1 MKIKITIVIIL
12 LLALQTE
19 EISMFKEMGMW
30 KIMKYLQN
38 DTKLRLAE
46 TKIWELDGK
55 KIGHKERLGFH
66 KNVIYDPRNAI
77 HINFKI
83 KTK

>member
-1 MKIKITIVIIL
+1 MKIKITIAIIL

-38 DTKLRLAE
+38 DMKLRLAE

-55 KIGHKERLGFH
+55 KIGHKES
-66 KNVIYDPRNAI
+66 
-77 HINFKI
+77 KI
-83 KTK
+83 GIS